1 MIEPK
6 ALADLEWGRLSRA
19 VLSRCRGPMSALEAL
34 PIYETEEGAALALSQ
49 TAEAMELEGSGSP
62 IPLEGLDDLSQ
73 PLLRLSR
80 MGALDGPSLNR
91 IGALLRGARVLRQFL
106 SRNRAFAS
114 ALERAVSFD
123 PTLDAIEEELSRHL
137 DKDGTL
143 FDHASDDLRRLRQE
157 TSNLRERIVRKLEAI
172 LHDKA
177 DIVQD
182 SFYTIRE
189 GRYVIPIR
197 RDTHERFDGI
207 VHGTSA
213 SGATLFIEPE
223 SLIPQGNRLK
233 VAIAEQER
241 EELRILGLLSDE
253 VRGALPS
260 IHAAMDS
267 MNLVDLRVASAR
279 FGIEYGAR
287 ILPLASKPILDLRAM
302 RHPLLL
308 IEGKAVVPNDLEVES
323 GRALILSGPNAGG
336 KTVALKAMGL
346 GALMMR
352 AGLPIPC
359 AEGST
364 AGFFKNILSDVG
376 DDQSL
381 MQDLSTFSA
390 HIQNI
395 SRILERAGDGSLV
408 LLDELA
414 GGTDPEE
421 GAALAAA
428 IVEALLSSGAAIAV
442 TTHYE
447 SLKSV
452 GLLDP
457 RARNASVGFD
467 VETMSPSFK
476 LTLDVPGASSA
487 LAVAERYGIAHHII
501 EAAEKKLPE
510 RTRIFEG
517 LVRRLEEA
525 RASVEAKERALA
537 EELSEQRRLR
547 EELEVELQRLN
558 DRDRRKLSRE
568 AEKVAQQIRS
578 FRDEIREK
586 RRALRAAKEDAD
598 AERLRREL
606 ERIATEASKIEED
619 LTKQAEA
626 AASSDEA
633 HEPAPS
639 LSVGQEVYVT
649 SLRAN
654 ATIVDGPSRGEV
666 QVARGSM
673 KLWVKVEECRRPSES
688 KRTERRERV
697 SLRSEAADSIDV
709 RGMRAAD
716 ALSLVETALDR
727 AYGASVG
734 TLTIVHGIGE
744 GALKNAIRDL
754 LRGSKTY
761 VRSFRSGTRDEG
773 GERVTVVELA

>member
-1 MIEPK
+1 MIDPK

-19 VLSRCRGPMSALEAL
+19 VLSRCRGPMASLEAL
-34 PIYETEEGAALALSQ
+34 PIYGSREGASLALAQ
-49 TAEAMELEGSGSP
+49 TAEAMELESSGSP
-62 IPLEGLDDLSQ
+62 IPLEGLDDLAQ

-91 IGALLRGARVLRQFL
+91 VGALLRGARVLRQYL
-106 SRNRAFAS
+106 SRNKAFAA
-114 ALERAVSFD
+114 ALERAVSLD
-123 PTLDAIEEELSRHL
+123 PTLDALEEELTRHL

-157 TSNLRERIVRKLEAI
+157 TGNLRDRIVRKLEAI
-172 LHDKA
+172 LLEKA

-182 SFYTIRE
+182 SFYTLRE

-223 SLIPQGNRLK
+223 ALIPQGNRLK

-241 EELRILGLLSDE
+241 EELRILALLSDE
-253 VRGALPS
+253 VRAALPS
-260 IHAAMDS
+260 IQAAMDS
-267 MNLVDLRVASAR
+267 LDLVDLRVASAR
-279 FGIEYGAR
+279 FGLDYQAR
-287 ILPLASKPILDLRAM
+287 ILPLSESEEKPALDLREM

-308 IEGKAVVPNDLEVES
+308 IEGKDVVPNDLAVEG

-359 AEGST
+359 AEGSS
-364 AGFFKNILSDVG
+364 AGFFENILSDVG

-395 SRILERAGDGSLV
+395 GRIIKRAGEGSLV

-428 IVEALLSSGAAIAV
+428 IVEGLLSSGAAIAV

-487 LAVAERYGIAHHII
+487 LAVAERYGIPRAII
-501 EAAEKKLPE
+501 EAAEEKLPE

-525 RASVEAKERALA
+525 RAGAEAKERALA
-537 EELSEQRRLR
+537 EELAAQRRLR
-547 EELEVELQRLN
+547 EELETELAKLKE
-558 DRDRRKLSRE
+558 RDRKKLSAE
-568 AEKVAQQIRS
+568 AEKIAQQIRS
-578 FRDEIREK
+578 FRDEIRAQRK
-586 RRALRAAKEDAD
+586 ALRAAKEDAD
-598 AERLRREL
+598 AERVRKEL
-606 ERIATEASKIEED
+606 EKV
-619 LTKQAEA
+619 A
-626 AASSDEA
+626 AAAGKLEEGLAREEKASAEERA
-633 HEPAPS
+633 PAAS
-639 LSVGQEVYVT
+639 LAIGDEVYVS

-654 ATIVDGPSRGEV
+654 ATVIDGPSRGKV
-666 QVARGSM
+666 HVARGPM
-673 KLWVKVEECRRPSES
+673 KLWVRVEECRSPGGTT
-688 KRTERRERV
+688 KAPRRERAPV
-697 SLRSEAADSIDV
+697 QTEAADSIDV
-709 RGMRAAD
+709 RGMRAVD

-727 AYGASVG
+727 AYGASLNA
-734 TLTIVHGIGE
+734 LTIVHGIGE
-744 GALKNAIRDL
+744 GALKNAIREL
-754 LRGSKTY
+754 LSANKTY
-761 VRSFRSGTRDEG
+761 VKRFRSGTRDEG

>member
-1 MIEPK
+1 MIDSK
-6 ALADLEWGRLSRA
+6 ALADLEWSRLSRA
-19 VLSRCRGPMSALEAL
+19 VLSRCRGPMSSLEAL
-34 PIYETEEGAALALSQ
+34 PIFESHEGAALALAQ
-49 TAEAMELEGSGSP
+49 TAEAMELERAGSP

-80 MGALDGPSLNR
+80 MGALDGASLNR
-91 IGALLRGARVLRQFL
+91 IGALLRGARVLRQYI
-106 SRNRAFAS
+106 SRNRAFAA
-114 ALERAVSFD
+114 ALDRSLNLD
-123 PTLDAIEEELSRHL
+123 PTLDALEDELSRHL
-137 DKDGTL
+137 DRDGTL
-143 FDHASDDLRRLRQE
+143 FDHASDDLKKLRQE
-157 TSNLRERIVRKLEAI
+157 TGNLRDRIVRKLEAI
-172 LHDKA
+172 LLDKA

-182 SFYTIRE
+182 SFYTLRE

-223 SLIPQGNRLK
+223 ALIPQGNRLK

-241 EELRILGLLSDE
+241 EELRILSLLSDE

-267 MNLVDLRVASAR
+267 MDLVDLRVASGR
-279 FGIEYGAR
+279 FGIEYDAR
-287 ILPLASKPILDLRAM
+287 ILPLSEAAGLDLREM

-308 IEGKAVVPNDLEVES
+308 IEDKDVVPNDLSVSS

-359 AEGST
+359 AEGSS

-390 HIQNI
+390 HIKNI
-395 SRILERAGDGSLV
+395 ARIIRLAGEGSLV

-421 GAALAAA
+421 GASLAAA
-428 IVEALLSSGAAIAV
+428 IVEALLGSGAAIAV

-467 VETMSPSFK
+467 VETMSPSFR

-487 LAVAERYGIAHHII
+487 LAVAERYGIPRAII
-501 EAAEKKLPE
+501 ESAEAKLPE

-525 RASVEAKERALA
+525 RAGAEAKERALQD
-537 EELSEQRRLR
+537 ELAAQRRLR
-547 EELEVELQRLN
+547 EELEAEVEKLKE
-558 DRDRRKLSRE
+558 RDRKKLSQE
-568 AEKVAQQIRS
+568 AEKVAQQIRT
-578 FRDEIREK
+578 FRDEIREQRK
-586 RRALRAAKEDAD
+586 ALRSAKEDAD
-598 AERLRREL
+598 AERVRREL
-606 ERIATEASKIEED
+606 EKIAGEAGKIEESM
-619 LTKQAEA
+619 KREERASNEERA
-626 AASSDEA
+626 PASSLA
-633 HEPAPS
+633 I
-639 LSVGQEVYVT
+639 GQEVYVS

-654 ATIVDGPSRGEV
+654 ATIIDGPSRGKI
-666 QVARGSM
+666 QVARGPM
-673 KLWVKVEECRRPSES
+673 KLWVRVEECRSPSEGA
-688 KRTERRERV
+688 KVKRRERSV
-697 SLRSEAADSIDV
+697 APSTEASDSIDI
-709 RGMRAAD
+709 RGMRAVD
-716 ALSLVETALDR
+716 ALALVETALDR
-727 AYGASVG
+727 AYGASMSS
-734 TLTIVHGIGE
+734 LTILHGIGE
-744 GALKNAIRDL
+744 GALRSAVREL
-754 LRGSKTY
+754 LTSNKTY
-761 VRSFRSGTRDEG
+761 VKSFRSGARDEG
-773 GERVTVVELA
+773 GDRVTVVELI